1 MTVASWVLQR
11 SIYQTLSNSAALT
24 SRLGGARIYS
34 KAPQGHALP
43 YITLGQTVNLD
54 WSTGTDDGSEHD
66 LTLHIWTRA
75 DSDEPVHQIMDAVK
89 ALLHDQPLSLDGHYL
104 VNLRHE
110 FSEARIDPDGET
122 MHGIVRYRAVTEPLQ
137 QAAA

>member
-1 MTVASWVLQR
+1 MTAASWAIQR

-24 SRLGGARIYS
+24 SQLGGARIYD

-43 YITLGQTVNLD
+43 YITLGQTVNPD

-66 LTLHIWTRA
+66 LTFHIWTSA
-75 DSDEPVHQIMDAVK
+75 DSDEPVHEIMDTVRT
-89 ALLHDQPLSLDGHYL
+89 LLHDQALSLDGHYL
-104 VNLRHE
+104 LNVSHA
-110 FSEARIDPDGET
+110 FSEARIDPDGEA

>member
-1 MTVASWVLQR
+1 MTEASWAIQR

-24 SRLGGARIYS
+24 SQLGGARIYD

-43 YITLGQTVNLD
+43 YITLGQTVNPD

-66 LTLHIWTRA
+66 LTFHIWTSA
-75 DSDEPVHQIMDAVK
+75 DSDEPVHEIMDTVRT
-89 ALLHDQPLSLDGHYL
+89 LLHDQPLSLDGHHL
-104 VNLRHE
+104 LNVRHA
-110 FSEARIDPDGET
+110 FSEARIDPDGEA

>member
-1 MTVASWVLQR
+1 MTAVSWALQR

-24 SRLGGARIYS
+24 SRLGGARIYGE
-34 KAPQGHALP
+34 APPSHALP

-54 WSTGTDDGSEHD
+54 WSTGNDDGTEHD
-66 LTLHIWTRA
+66 LTLHIWTSA
-75 DSDEPVHQIMDAVK
+75 DGDEPVHEIMDTVK
-89 ALLHDQPLSLDGHYL
+89 TLLHDQPLSLDGHYL

-110 FSEARIDPDGET
+110 FSEARIDPDGEA

-137 QAAA
+137 QVAA